1 LKQWHNSQMSTWGS
15 GIKVSVNSQVGEL
28 SAPEKTA
35 PERIK
40 LDSLTALRFFAAAMV
55 VVSHAACLFHFMNK
69 PAIIDL
75 PLAQGVSFFFVLSGF
90 ILTYNY
96 PELSGIKAAAKF
108 WRARLA
114 RVWPAHA
121 FALLLGIFVFDLKPL
136 TLTGVPLYQ
145 NILAHFAMVHGWIL
159 QEIYFFSINPPSWSI
174 STEFAFYLL
183 FPLLIWKQKTNWWA
197 KLIVAAMVV
206 VGFMAYGSDTTHHGF
221 SVRALMYINP
231 LVRVFEFVLGMS
243 CATLWMKFRNKE
255 MSPDVITALEVGCIA
270 LIAAYIGNISHVIEP
285 LKARHFGAML
295 QYWLLY
301 DGNCFAF
308 AALIFLCALQKG
320 HVAKLLSN
328 KVCVYLGEISYSIY
342 LLHMIGLVVY
352 MQHAQMFSK
361 INSIFV
367 FAGYCA
373 VVIGGAHLTY
383 TYIEKPL
390 RKKLAGRKTEK
401 VLTTGDVLRE
411 AGIVQPDLA
420 VLTALTALTAEGEAS
435 GRTVRVLEGAGAGA
449 GADVE
454 QVDTDKHPHKLFAH
468 IPFLDGLR
476 ALAIFWVLNFHSG
489 GELGALFSKR
499 GGWAGVDAFF
509 VISGFLITGILLKE
523 QTKTATIGL
532 KNFYTRRALRLVPAY
547 ILFIIVTCIVNPL
560 QCKHLAPAVGIAA
573 IYMCDF
579 DLALGWGH
587 ILGSGFE
594 ITWSLSVE
602 EKFYLIWPTV
612 MKFSRKHLAWIGL
625 TTIAACFAWRAYLVY
640 SGAFWLRIAG
650 GFDTKVDALMIGCLA
665 AVALHNPQVRA
676 KLQKYCTHFLVP
688 IALFA
693 FVLLYL
699 RALGH
704 PFGAVGLTAK
714 LLYWNLRVPVFTV
727 AFTAL
732 IMSLCLQPKSIVARF
747 FSLAPFTW
755 IGKISYS
762 LYLWHMLAFAWVM
775 QHAFVP
781 GKSAALDV
789 EILEYAMAIA
799 FAAISYY
806 FIEQP
811 FLKIK
816 DRFSV
821 MAETRQKAPLKAKG
835 ELVLK

>member
-1 LKQWHNSQMSTWGS
+1 MKQWHNSQMSTWGS

-28 SAPEKTA
+28 SAPAKMV

-55 VVSHAACLFHFMNK
+55 VVSHAAGLFHFMNK
-69 PAIIDL
+69 PAIVDL

-96 PELSGIKAAAKF
+96 PDLSGIKATGKF

-121 FALLLGIFVFDLKPL
+121 FALLLGIFILDLKPL
-136 TLTGVPLYQ
+136 TQMGVPLYQ
-145 NILAHFAMVHGWIL
+145 NIIAHFAMVHGWIL
-159 QEIYFFSINPPSWSI
+159 QEQFFFSINPPSWSI

-183 FPLLIWKQKTNWWA
+183 FPLLIWKQGKNWWM
-197 KLIVAAMVV
+197 KLAIAALVV
-206 VGFMAYGSDTTHHGF
+206 VGFMAYGSGTDHHGL

-243 CATLWMKFRNKE
+243 CATLWMKYRNQKV
-255 MSPDVITALEVGCIA
+255 SPVLVTALEVGCIA
-270 LIAAYIGNISHVIEP
+270 LIAAYIANISHLIEP
-285 LKARHFGAML
+285 LKARHFGTML
-295 QYWLLY
+295 HYWLLY

-308 AALIFLCALQKG
+308 AALIYLCALQKG
-320 HVAKLLSN
+320 LVAKLLSN

-342 LLHMIGLVVY
+342 LLHMIALVVY
-352 MQHAQMFSK
+352 LQHAQQFSK
-361 INSIFV
+361 INSPIV
-367 FAGYCA
+367 FAAYCA
-373 VVIGGAHLTY
+373 VVIGAAHLTY

-411 AGIVQPDLA
+411 AGIVQ
-420 VLTALTALTAEGEAS
+420 ALPTIDGQTPREAEE
-435 GRTVRVLEGAGAGA
+435 LE
-449 GADVE
+449 
-454 QVDTDKHPHKLFAH
+454 TTTHPHKLFAH

-489 GELGALFSKR
+489 GQIGEIFSKK

-523 QTKTATIGL
+523 QSKTATIGL
-532 KNFYTRRALRLVPAY
+532 KNFYARRALRLVPAY

-560 QCKHLAPAVGIAA
+560 HCNNLAPAVGIAA

-579 DLALGWGH
+579 DLAMSWGH
-587 ILGSGFE
+587 ILGSGLE

-602 EKFYLIWPTV
+602 EKFYLIWPTI
-612 MKFSRKHLAWIGL
+612 MKFARKRLALIGIA
-625 TTIAACFAWRAYLVY
+625 TIVACFAWRAYLIY

-650 GFDTKVDALMIGCLA
+650 GFDTKIDALMIGCLGA
-665 AVALHNPQVRA
+665 IALHNPQVRA

-688 IALFA
+688 IALCA
-693 FVLLYL
+693 FVVLYL

-704 PFGAVGLTAK
+704 PFGAVGLNAK
-714 LLYWNLRVPVFTV
+714 LLYWNLRLPLFTLS
-727 AFTAL
+727 FTAL
-732 IMSLCLQPKSIVARF
+732 IISLCLQPQSIVARF
-747 FSLAPFTW
+747 FSLTPFTW

-775 QHAFVP
+775 QNAFVA
-781 GKSAALDV
+781 GKSSAVDV
-789 EILEYAMAIA
+789 EILEYAMAVT

-806 FIEQP
+806 FVEQP

-821 MAETRQKAPLKAKG
+821 MAETRQKAARRAEG

>member
-1 LKQWHNSQMSTWGS
+1 M
-15 GIKVSVNSQVGEL
+15 
-28 SAPEKTA
+28 
-35 PERIK
+35 
-40 LDSLTALRFFAAAMV
+40 
-55 VVSHAACLFHFMNK
+55 
-69 PAIIDL
+69 
-75 PLAQGVSFFFVLSGF
+75 FVLD
-90 ILTYNY
+90 LR
-96 PELSGIKAAAKF
+96 P
-108 WRARLA
+108 
-114 RVWPAHA
+114 
-121 FALLLGIFVFDLKPL
+121 FALMG
-136 TLTGVPLYQ
+136 TPLYQ

-159 QEIYFFSINPPSWSI
+159 QEQFFYSINPPSWSI

-183 FPLLIWKQKTNWWA
+183 FPLLIWKQKKNWWI
-197 KLIVAAMVV
+197 KLAIAAMIV
-206 VGFMAYGSDTTHHGF
+206 VGFMAYGSNSEHHGF
-221 SVRALMYINP
+221 SILALMYINP

-243 CATLWMKFRNKE
+243 CATLWMKFRNRKT
-255 MSPDVITALEVGCIA
+255 SPAVITGLEVICIA
-270 LIAAYIGNISHVIEP
+270 LIAAYIGNISHLAEP
-285 LKARHFGAML
+285 LKTRHFGAML
-295 QYWLLY
+295 NYWLVY

-308 AALIFLCALQKG
+308 AGLIFLCALQKG
-320 HVAKLLSN
+320 HIAKLLSN

-342 LLHMIGLVVY
+342 LLHMIALVAY
-352 MQHAQMFSK
+352 MQHAQMLLK
-361 INSIFV
+361 VNSIFV
-367 FAGYCA
+367 FASYCV

-411 AGIVQPDLA
+411 AGIIQA
-420 VLTALTALTAEGEAS
+420 ASTIEEEGQGQ
-435 GRTVRVLEGAGAGA
+435 GRTIRVLNS
-449 GADVE
+449 ADVE
-454 QVDTDKHPHKLFAH
+454 QSEAEKHPHKLFAH

-489 GELGALFSKR
+489 GQLGAFFSKR

-532 KNFYTRRALRLVPAY
+532 KNFYARRALRLVPAY
-547 ILFIIVTCIVNPL
+547 ILFIILTCIVNPL
-560 QCKHLAPAVGIAA
+560 HCKNLAPAVGIAA

-579 DLALGWGH
+579 DLAMNWGH

-594 ITWSLSVE
+594 IAWSLSVE

-612 MKFSRKHLAWIGL
+612 MKFARKHLAWIGL

-640 SGAFWLRIAG
+640 TGAFWMRVAG

-665 AVALHNPQVRA
+665 AVALHNPQIRA
-676 KLQKYCTHFLVP
+676 KLQKYCTHFLLP
-688 IALFA
+688 IGLFA
-693 FVLLYL
+693 FVILYL

-704 PFGAVGLTAK
+704 PFGAVGVTAK
-714 LLYWNLRVPVFTV
+714 LLYWNVRVPVFTI

-747 FSLAPFTW
+747 LSMVPFTW

-762 LYLWHMLAFAWVM
+762 LYLWHMLAFTWVKEY
-775 QHAFVP
+775 AYVP
-781 GKSAALDV
+781 GRSEALDL
-789 EILEYAMAIA
+789 EILEYAMAVT

-806 FIEQP
+806 FVEQP

-816 DRFSV
+816 DRLSV
-821 MAETRQKAPLKAKG
+821 MAETREKAPLRAEG